1 MLRWSFL
8 ILIVFLLGCN
18 STKQLY
24 KPNQLLFSIEK
35 GPCFG
40 ACPEYKIE
48 VFTNGEA
55 HLKGIRNVE
64 HVGAFKAQIPDS
76 LLDEMKKSIGAMNI
90 ASLDT
95 NYVNKYLTD
104 FPAVDLAFDISGE
117 RKRIHLFDES
127 LPYEIQSVVDV
138 ITGYENRIKWNF
150 SEQK

>member
-1 MLRWSFL
+1 MLRTLAVIMFISL
-8 ILIVFLLGCN
+8 MGCN
-18 STKQLY
+18 STKQVSSS
-24 KPNQLLFSIEK
+24 NQLLFSIEK

-76 LLDEMKKSIGAMNI
+76 LLDEMKKSIGVMNI
-90 ASLDT
+90 AALDT

-127 LPYEIQSVVDV
+127 LPLEIQSVVDV
-138 ITGYENRIKWNF
+138 ITGCENRIKWNF
-150 SEQK
+150 SDQK

>member
-1 MLRWSFL
+1 MLRWPFL

-18 STKQLY
+18 STKQLN

-40 ACPEYKIE
+40 ACPEYRIE

-64 HVGAFKAQIPDS
+64 HVGEFKSQIPDS

-127 LPYEIQSVVDV
+127 LPSEIQSVVDI
-138 ITGYENRIKWNF
+138 ITGYENQIKWDF

>member
-1 MLRWSFL
+1 MLRWPFL

-18 STKQLY
+18 STKQLN

-64 HVGAFKAQIPDS
+64 HVGEFKSQIPDS
-76 LLDEMKKSIGAMNI
+76 LLDEMKKSIVEIENGKISISKIKIYNI
-90 ASLDT
+90 LAKDIL
-95 NYVNKYLTD
+95 NYKKYL
-104 FPAVDLAFDISGE
+104 
-117 RKRIHLFDES
+117 
-127 LPYEIQSVVDV
+127 Y
-138 ITGYENRIKWNF
+138 
-150 SEQK
+150 

>member
-18 STKQLY
+18 STKQLK

-64 HVGAFKAQIPDS
+64 HVGEFKSQIPDS
-76 LLDEMKKSIGAMNI
+76 LLDEMKKSIGVMNI

-127 LPYEIQSVVDV
+127 LPSEIQSVVDI
-138 ITGYENRIKWNF
+138 ITGYENRIKWDF